1 MTRGSMPG
9 TRLTQSTM
17 EPDAPGDPAE
27 LPRYFDRQTGLLQR
41 RVFVDPAIFRQ
52 ELSGIFRRSWLFV
65 GPGNWLARSGDF
77 VTSRMGDE
85 SVIVWRSEE
94 GTLRVFVNRCLAGHQ
109 PVCSE
114 PRGWALQLS
123 CPCHHWLYNSRGQL
137 LSEPSHA
144 LGEIPRVAGYKGLI
158 FANHDPGAV
167 PLVDWLGEY
176 AWYFDLILDR
186 RPGGLEAYGHD
197 AFRWTVDANWKLP
210 VDAFCGDISRDLTLP
225 AASMRTPEELLPS
238 APQEGF
244 QVFTDNGAMAVMTG
258 RVERGRTNPHSQI
271 GEPRISFEPILGT
284 LFPTLSF
291 DWRTPSLHVWHPL
304 SPSRT
309 EIHSYCLVDA
319 HAPAWEKEAA
329 RRAFQF
335 QYGPAGIRSEDDAVL
350 WRSITSRSAGR
361 RDYPF
366 HLRMGLGRERRTNL
380 PGTFGDLVSEAN
392 QRAFFDW
399 WQRHLVEPQQAVT
412 QIHRA
417 NVVDN
422 IAGVN
427 FG

>member
-1 MTRGSMPG
+1 
-9 TRLTQSTM
+9 M
-17 EPDAPGDPAE
+17 ETDAACGPAVP
-27 LPRYFDRQTGLLQR
+27 LYFDRHTGLLQR
-41 RVFVDPAIFRQ
+41 RAFADPAIFQR
-52 ELSGIFRRSWLFV
+52 ELAGIFRRSWLFV
-65 GPGNWLARSGDF
+65 GPANWLARPGDF

-85 SVIVWRSEE
+85 PVIVWRSEE
-94 GTLRVFVNRCLAGHQ
+94 GTLRVFVNRCLAGQQ

-114 PRGWALQLS
+114 PRGWALQLA

-137 LSEPSHA
+137 LSEPGHA
-144 LGEIPRVAGYKGLI
+144 LGEIARVAGYKGLI
-158 FANHDPGAV
+158 FANHDLSAA

-186 RPGGLEAYGHD
+186 RPGGVEAYGHD
-197 AFRWTVDANWKLP
+197 AFRWTIDANWKLP
-210 VDAFCGDISRDLTLP
+210 VDAFCGDIYRDMAVA
-225 AASMRTPEELLPS
+225 AASVRTPEEPHS
-238 APQEGF
+238 APKEGF

-258 RVERGRTNPHSQI
+258 RFERGRTSPHSRI
-271 GEPRISFEPILGT
+271 GGPRAGLEPILGT

-291 DWRTPSLHVWHPL
+291 DSRTPSLHVWHPL

-319 HAPAWEKEAA
+319 DGPAWEKEAA

-335 QYGPAGIRSEDDAVL
+335 QYGPAGIRNVDDAVL
-350 WRSITSRSAGR
+350 WRSITRSAGR
-361 RDYPF
+361 RDYAF
-366 HLRMGLGRERRTNL
+366 HLRMGLGRERRTDL

-399 WQRHLVEPQQAVT
+399 WQRHLAEPQEAAV
-412 QIHRA
+412 QPYEAPIFA
-417 NVVDN
+417 N
-422 IAGVN
+422 ASGVN